1 MTLKSALRA
10 RSSKGLIGAVIIASI
25 IFFTTI
31 TFYDESKIVGIIR
44 VSDTYTGP
52 STVAPTSNASYVI
65 ADNKINGYGVPLID
79 TESNSRY
86 EDQDSISIEKELRYR
101 IAKST
106 KEEENMWKFDTTLSE
121 ASLTIPNMQSFE
133 LQPFKERLDNSL
145 FNSKNVGNFYF
156 YDPRLTYSVYLKY
169 IRHKS
174 SSESTA
180 NSTIPFNWAHFR
192 DLSSLNPYLDIKPED
207 KVTCNYFYESSNK
220 DKQKPRGNCIEFKD
234 VSDEH
239 LLSNGIPSKD
249 HLPGPFI
256 LRSLGI
262 PMKHTAKRLES
273 NLYLLTGAPVP
284 LSLSFMTKEGLYQV
298 GIDQAGKLDP
308 NIARTELWEFY
319 KDGKENIQFN
329 AQEELSHLM
338 KTVPSSSNSSSGE
351 GHFTTELM
359 ENNFE
364 LPLSK
369 DDFTFDD
376 SEVKSLIE
384 GLSEMDLDLHTQ
396 RYKESLQYSFSTPEN
411 DVKKYFYEARMI
423 INTDNKE
430 GGAHYDWRFFNGAMN
445 HESSG
450 FTEGER
456 RLRKRSVL
464 HRLLRNWLVFNYQ
477 QGSPT
482 WLAHGTLLS
491 WYWNSL
497 LFPWDYDIDVQMPVK
512 SLNNLCANFNQSLI
526 IEDLT
531 EGYSSF
537 FLDCG
542 SSITHRTK
550 GMGLNFIDA
559 RFINVETGLYIDITG
574 LSTSQAARPPR
585 FKNASKKDPIYNCRN
600 NHFYSYDNLSPL
612 KYTLME
618 GVPSF
623 IPQQYEEILSEEY
636 TTGLTSK
643 HYNGHFFMT
652 QLNLWLERDPMLAY
666 VPSSKYQNENGGVD
680 HNKIIQSILEL
691 SNIKKLE
698 LLDDNPDILEEFI
711 RTYEL
716 TYSHQKEMQFLSGV
730 KPDGEKSTNPDDL
743 SNSYQEFLAGLKKFQ
758 PLFKDL
764 FQFERIDLS
773 KHRKQ

>member
-1 MTLKSALRA
+1 MTLRSAIKA
-10 RSSKGLIGAVIIASI
+10 RTSKGLIGAVIIASI
-25 IFFTTI
+25 IFFTTV

-44 VSDTYTGP
+44 VSDTYTGHSAVS
-52 STVAPTSNASYVI
+52 STFNASSVVS
-65 ADNKINGYGVPLID
+65 DNKINGYGLPLID

-86 EDQDSISIEKELRYR
+86 EDPDDISIENELRYR
-101 IAKST
+101 IAQST
-106 KEEENMWKFDTTLSE
+106 KEEENMWKLDTTLTE
-121 ASLTIPNMQSFE
+121 ASLKIPNIQSFE

-145 FNSKNVGNFYF
+145 YNSKNIGNFYF
-156 YDPRLTYSVYLKY
+156 YDPRLTFSVYLKY
-169 IRHKS
+169 IKDKLAS
-174 SSESTA
+174 GSTT
-180 NSTIPFNWAHFR
+180 NLTIPFNWAHFR
-192 DLSSLNPYLDIKPED
+192 DLSSLNPYLDIKQED
-207 KVTCNYFYESSNK
+207 KVACDYFYESSNK
-220 DKQKPRGNCIEFKD
+220 DKRKPTGNCIEFKD
-234 VSDEH
+234 VRDEH
-239 LLSNGIPSKD
+239 LIQYGISSKD

-256 LRSLGI
+256 LKSLGI
-262 PMKHTAKRLES
+262 PMQHTAKRLES

-284 LSLSFMTKEGLYQV
+284 LSLSFMTKKGLYQV
-298 GIDQAGKLDP
+298 GVDQTGKLDP

-319 KDGKENIQFN
+319 KNGKENLQFN
-329 AQEELSHLM
+329 AQEELSHLIE
-338 KTVPSSSNSSSGE
+338 TVPSSSNSSSGE
-351 GHFTTELM
+351 GYFTTELK

-369 DDFTFDD
+369 NDFTFDD
-376 SEVKSLIE
+376 SEVESLIK
-384 GLSEMDLDLHTQ
+384 GLSEQDLDLHTQ
-396 RYKESLQYSFSTPEN
+396 RYKESLQYSFATREN

-423 INTDNKE
+423 INTVNKE

-450 FTEGER
+450 FTEEER
-456 RLRKRSVL
+456 QLRKRSVL

-497 LFPWDYDIDVQMPVK
+497 MFPWDYDIDVQMPIK

-550 GMGLNFIDA
+550 GKGLNFIDA

-574 LSTSQAARPPR
+574 LSTSQSARPPR
-585 FKNASKKDPIYNCRN
+585 FSNASKKDPIYNCRN
-600 NHFYSYDNLSPL
+600 NHFYSHNNIAPL

-623 IPQQYEEILSEEY
+623 IPQQYEEILREEY

-643 HYNGHFFMT
+643 HYNGNFFMT
-652 QLNLWLERDPMLAY
+652 QLNLWLERDPMLAL
-666 VPSSKYQNENGGVD
+666 VPSSKYEIEGGGVD
-680 HNKIIQSILEL
+680 HNKIIKSILEL

-698 LLDDNPDILEEFI
+698 LLDDNPDILEEVI

-716 TYSHQKEMQFLSGV
+716 TSIHHKEMQYLSSV
-730 KPDGEKSTNPDDL
+730 KPDGDRSMQ
-743 SNSYQEFLAGLKKFQ
+743 SNDITSSYQEFLASLKKFQ
-758 PLFKDL
+758 PLRKDL